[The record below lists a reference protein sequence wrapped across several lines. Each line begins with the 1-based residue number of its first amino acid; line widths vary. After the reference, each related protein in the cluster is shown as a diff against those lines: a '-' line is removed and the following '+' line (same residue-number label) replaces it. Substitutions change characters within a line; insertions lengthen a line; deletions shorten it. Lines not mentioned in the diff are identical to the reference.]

1 MTQTHSADADIQAE
15 TPIEH
20 KCQKKKGTHTAT
32 TSDII
37 AEIKPEMLER
47 LKAIDMPKEAY
58 PQNGK
63 YGKDNYRITSE
74 KGARIEV
81 QMKAGVFRIISSNV
95 EAGRPNT
102 AWKLH
107 GGVADAWHVVKERS
121 DW

>member
-1 MTQTHSADADIQAE
+1 MPEEESCTR
-15 TPIEH
+15 
-20 KCQKKKGTHTAT
+20 TAT

-47 LKAIDMPKEAY
+47 LKAIDTPKEAY

-74 KGARIEV
+74 KGVRIEV
-81 QMKAGVFRIISSNV
+81 QLKQGLFRVISSNV
-95 EAGRPNT
+95 DTEGSPNT

-107 GGVADAWHVVKERS
+107 GGVADAWHVAKERS

>member
-1 MTQTHSADADIQAE
+1 MSLHTMTMKMKLHLSHQKGNTNRNQSLRTILPMQKFRQRPRLNTSARRRIV
-15 TPIEH
+15 H
-20 KCQKKKGTHTAT
+20 THTST

-74 KGARIEV
+74 KGVRIEV
-81 QMKAGVFRIISSNV
+81 QLKQ
-95 EAGRPNT
+95 
-102 AWKLH
+102 
-107 GGVADAWHVVKERS
+107 
-121 DW
+121 

>member
-1 MTQTHSADADIQAE
+1 MNTSARRR
-15 TPIEH
+15 
-20 KCQKKKGTHTAT
+20 KGTHTTT

-58 PQNGK
+58 PQNGN

-81 QMKAGVFRIISSNV
+81 QMKAGVFRVISSNV
-95 EAGRPNT
+95 DMEGSPNT